1 MVNGPERFPTDFE
14 PLTPPGFFP
23 VEEALRDALD
33 AVDAA
38 ARWSGAAYRRKPIGY
53 SREGRPLW
61 GLELGSGERRVSLTA
76 GAHADEPVGPAT
88 ALALARWLAESPDAA
103 GWVETHRFV
112 ICPQVN
118 PDGTERN
125 RGWFADPPDART
137 YLRRAVR
144 EAPGDDI
151 EFGYPRRAGAFGEVG
166 DERLGSALPALRPEN
181 AAVAKFLAGHAP
193 FVCHASLH
201 GMGFSEGAWFLINA
215 RWAGRAGPLMDALT
229 ERVEREGWGWHDID
243 RRGEK
248 GFHRI
253 RRGFSTTPD
262 HASMRDFFERKGDPA
277 TAALFHPCSME
288 YVASLGGDP
297 LTLVSELPLFLLR
310 VPHPW
315 SDPPGEAT
323 PYLRFRDRVPGG
335 LAQDAGGRPDA
346 LDALLREFQ
355 VEPAPLQAQVR
366 LQTAL
371 VLEALRFLMER

>member
-1 MVNGPERFPTDFE
+1 MAIGPQCFPTDFD
-14 PLTPPGFFP
+14 PIPPPGFFP
-23 VEEALRDALD
+23 VEERLRQALD
-33 AVDAA
+33 AVDTA
-38 ARWSGAAYRRKPIGY
+38 ARRTGAAYRRRQIGC

-61 GLELGSGERRVSLTA
+61 GLELGRGERHVSLTA

-88 ALALARWLAESPDAA
+88 AVALARWLVESPDAA
-103 GWVETHRFV
+103 GWMRTLRFL

-125 RGWFADPPDART
+125 RGWFAHPPDART

-151 EFGYPRRAGAFGEVG
+151 EFGYPRRAGAFGEAG
-166 DERLGSALPALRPEN
+166 DPRLGGALPALRPEN
-181 AAVAKFLAGHAP
+181 AAVAEFLSGHAP

-201 GMGFSEGAWFLINA
+201 GMGFSEGAWFLIGKE
-215 RWAGRAGPLMDALT
+215 WAGRAAPLMDALAA
-229 ERVEREGWGWHDID
+229 RVEAQGWGWHDID

-248 GFHRI
+248 GFRRI

-262 HASMRDFFERKGDPA
+262 HVSMRDFFERAGEPA

-310 VPHPW
+310 VPHRW
-315 SDPPGEAT
+315 NDPPGEAT
-323 PYLRFRDRVPGG
+323 PYLRFREGVQGALARDAAGAPG
-335 LAQDAGGRPDA
+335 A
-346 LDALLREFQ
+346 LEELLREFQ
-355 VEPAPLQAQVR
+355 VEPAPLRAQVR
-366 LQTAL
+366 LQSAM